1 MIDKILKKYDDK
13 TFVPSEG
20 DLNNLNIIRSFFT
33 EEGIAFD
40 EDKDICGL
48 FRFNDMNGNVIEL
61 RYVNSYCFPMDNSK
75 RFGDKCKGVEHD
87 YFYNISRYN
96 ADHNIR
102 VIWVFDFEMEQI
114 NDNVSYW
121 SGKKGYHRQWEVI
134 KNTIRTATGRIRH
147 RFRGGDFVVGE
158 VDNKQL
164 RSFLNTNCFYGYRS
178 ASINLGLFLKKDK
191 YGFKKG
197 ELIMVLTFGFNFYGN
212 KKRGDDPFIEI
223 IRASTRIGCQVIGGM
238 SKLLK
243 HFCLNYPEIEV
254 GSGSGKHTIKVN
266 ELKFYCDASHNDGR
280 GMSNSAL
287 AFRFDDWGY
296 GFMNRYTEDVDA
308 DGLKGKKGEIFHRKP
323 HYHKLIMK
331 LIGEGKIIS
340 IANAG
345 TSVYSITRN
354 ELLERFSVH

>member
-1 MIDKILKKYDDK
+1 MILEKYADK
-13 TFVPSEG
+13 TFVPTES
-20 DLNNLNIIRSFFT
+20 DLNNLNIIRTFLSEESISFS
-33 EEGIAFD
+33 ED
-40 EDKDICGL
+40 ENVCGL
-48 FRFNDMNGNVIEL
+48 FRFNDMNGNAIEL
-61 RYVNSYCFPMDNSK
+61 RYVNSYFFPMDNSK
-75 RFGDKCKGVEHD
+75 RFGESRKGVEHD

-102 VIWVFDFEMEQI
+102 VIWVFDFEMSQV
-114 NDNVSYW
+114 NDEVSYW
-121 SGKKGYHRQWEVI
+121 VGDKGYHRQWEVI
-134 KNTIRTATGRIRH
+134 KNTIRTATGRIKH
-147 RFRGGDFVVGE
+147 RFRGGDFVIGE

-178 ASINLGLFLKKDK
+178 ATINLGLFLKKDK

-197 ELIMVLTFGFNFYGN
+197 DLMMVLTFGFNFYGN
-212 KKRGDDPFIEI
+212 KKRQDDPFIEI

-243 HFCLNYPEIEV
+243 YFCLNYPTIEV

-287 AFRFDDWGY
+287 AFHFDDWGY
-296 GFMNRYTEDVDA
+296 GFMNRYTEDVDES
-308 DGLKGKKGEIFHRKP
+308 GLKGKKGEIFHRKP
-323 HYHKLIMK
+323 HYHKQIMK

-345 TSVYSITRN
+345 TSVYSITRD
-354 ELLERFSVH
+354 ELLERFLSH